1 MTIGDPRYGSGDPS
15 PSSRVRPS
23 PADLPGGT
31 SGGQRRATAAGR
43 RMGQLDSGTVALAL
57 SGMAY
62 YWLMP
67 ALMARRRPRRP
78 RRSRDP
84 AQ

>member
-1 MTIGDPRYGSGDPS
+1 MTMDGTRYGTGDPRG
-15 PSSRVRPS
+15 SSRVRPS

-31 SGGQRRATAAGR
+31 RRTTTSGRV
-43 RMGQLDSGTVALAL
+43 GQLDNGTVALAL

-67 ALMARRRPRRP
+67 ALMARRRPRRRP
-78 RRSRDP
+78 SRSRGTTP
-84 AQ
+84 